1 MQGLPGSCAGFG
13 GQQPGESHGRQIVLL
28 SLAQY
33 SLQELSSS
41 VYVRMPGCA
50 LGELDKDP
58 LLRPD
63 LYQVFSGQ
71 VAINAECSF
80 MVQSGSSGK
89 ITYGWQTTAAGEQP

>member
-1 MQGLPGSCAGFG
+1 LG
-13 GQQPGESHGRQIVLL
+13 GQEPGESHGRKIVLL
-28 SLAQY
+28 SLAQD
-33 SLQELSSS
+33 SLQEISSRA
-41 VYVRMPGCA
+41 YVRMLGRTS
-50 LGELDKDP
+50 GELDKDP

-89 ITYGWQTTAAGEQP
+89 ITYGWQTTAAGEQPQVNISR